1 MLILNS
7 KIQSN
12 TWVIRE
18 QNKGT
23 IRPVIFSIWFFPT
36 SFYVFSEEEIYM
48 DSYVVRIYRR
58 DERNPGKVAGLVEL
72 IEKEQIK
79 SFTCIEDLVKILGL
93 KGEVGA
99 KEQIEEE
106 YRGSTIK

>member
-1 MLILNS
+1 MRTVN
-7 KIQSN
+7 
-12 TWVIRE
+12 
-18 QNKGT
+18 
-23 IRPVIFSIWFFPT
+23 FSIWFCPT
-36 SFYVFSEEEIYM
+36 SFCVFSEAEINM

-72 IEKEQIK
+72 IEQEQIK
-79 SFTCIEDLVKILGL
+79 SFTCIEELAKILGL
-93 KGEVGA
+93 KGEVSA